1 MARSMTGG
9 DAVVAG
15 LRHHGV
21 DVLFGLPGIQLDG
34 LFCALHDATS
44 WLRVINARH
53 EQGVAYM
60 ALGYAQ
66 ATGRP
71 GVYAAVP
78 GPGFLNTTAALSTAY
93 AVYAPVL
100 ALIGQIAAPMIGKGF
115 GELHELPDQTAILR
129 GLTRWSGLA
138 WRPVEVP
145 GLMAE
150 AFGRLRT
157 GLGPVGLELP
167 ADVLKQRQ
175 VVAPAPPWQAPDF
188 PLDEDAVAA
197 AVSLMHAARSPLILV
212 GGGALAAG
220 AAVERLSE
228 LLQAPVTSHL
238 QGRGVVDSRKPLSIS
253 LAEAAKLWATSDLI
267 VAIGTRLHEPRHV
280 WGLRPGQ
287 KVIRVDIDP
296 LQFLRGTKPDVAIA
310 GDAQTLVTAMVE
322 ALTRGGLKRA
332 SRQDEMLRLKAAQ
345 AQERDRVIGPQ
356 MAYLRAIEE
365 VLPQDAMLVADYTQ
379 VGYVAGLV
387 YPARAPRQLI
397 SPGYQGTL
405 GFSYATA
412 LGAKVACPDKTVVA
426 LVGDGGFLFTATELA
441 TAAQHDI
448 RVIVVVFADEAYGN
462 VKRMQEEDYGGRV
475 IATDLR
481 NPDFV
486 RFAESF
492 GVAAHRAAGPQ
503 ALGEALRWAMAQ
515 PGPTLIEV
523 PVPKFPNPWNVLEP
537 VPD

>member
-1 MARSMTGG
+1 MTGG
-9 DAVVAG
+9 DAVVDG
-15 LRHHGV
+15 LQRHGV
-21 DVLFGLPGIQLDG
+21 EVVFGLPGIQLDG

-71 GVYAAVP
+71 GIYAAVP

-93 AVYAPVL
+93 ALGAPVL

-115 GELHELPDQTAILR
+115 GELHELPDQTAMLR

-138 WRPVEVP
+138 WRPAEVP

-157 GLGPVGLELP
+157 GRGPAGLELP

-175 VVAPAPPWQAPDF
+175 TVAPAPPWQAPCC
-188 PLDEDAVAA
+188 PLDEEALAA
-197 AVSLMHAARSPLILV
+197 AVALLQAARSPLILV
-212 GGGALAAG
+212 GGGALG
-220 AAVERLSE
+220 ASGSIERISGLM
-228 LLQAPVTSHL
+228 QAPVASHL
-238 QGRGVVDSRKPLSIS
+238 QGRGIVDSRKPLSIG
-253 LAEAAKLWATSDLI
+253 LAEAAKLWAMSDLI

-287 KVIRVDIDP
+287 KVIRIDIDP
-296 LQFLRGTKPDVAIA
+296 LQFLRGAKPDVALA
-310 GDAQTLVTAMVE
+310 GEAESVVRALAE
-322 ALTRGGLKRA
+322 ALERSIATKRA
-332 SRQDEMLRLKAAQ
+332 SRQDEMKQLKAAQ
-345 AQERDRVIGPQ
+345 ALERERAIGPQ
-356 MAYLRAIEE
+356 MAYLRALEE
-365 VLPQDAMLVADYTQ
+365 ALPEDAVLVADYTQ
-379 VGYVAGLV
+379 VGYVASLV
-387 YPARAPRQLI
+387 YPAREPRRLI

-412 LGAKVACPDKTVVA
+412 LGAKVACPDKPVVA

-441 TAAQHDI
+441 TAAQHGI
-448 RVIVVVFADEAYGN
+448 GVIVVVFADEAFGN

-475 IATDLR
+475 IATELH

-492 GVAAHRAAGPQ
+492 GVAARRAQGPQ

-537 VPD
+537 MPD